1 MTTLAEPRPA
11 AAPSA
16 PGVDRPEAHEE
27 RPAVRSSRRRPP
39 LLLVAGVAVLT
50 ALFLLPIGYIVWLTA
65 DIGLARAV
73 ELVFRERVLRLLG
86 STLALVAVT
95 VPLTVVIGV
104 ATAWLVERTDLPG
117 RRLWG
122 VLFAAPL
129 AVPAFVTSYAW
140 LGVDPSIGGL
150 SGGVLIAVSAYF
162 PLVYL
167 PAAATF
173 RWIDPAEEE
182 VARSLGLSGWPI
194 VIRVL
199 VPQLRLA
206 VLGGAL
212 LVALHLLSEYGAFSM
227 IRFDTFTTAIV
238 EQYQSTFASDAGG
251 MMAGVLVLLCLV
263 LLVAEAGARGRAR
276 YARLGSGA
284 ARRPTAV
291 RLGRWTPLALL
302 GSVVVVGLS
311 LGVPVG
317 VVIRWLI
324 VGGADVWTD
333 PHLAEAFG
341 QSVGYGLYGAAGC
354 VLFAL
359 PIAWLTIRYPGPTSR
374 LVEGV
379 NYVASSLPG
388 IVVALALTTV
398 CVRVLPQIYQTVILV
413 LAAYVLLF
421 IPRAV
426 VTLRAG
432 LAQAP
437 ERLEEAARALGRP
450 PIIAILTVTLRR
462 AMPSFLAAFALVFL
476 AVINELTATL
486 LLSPAG
492 TSTLATRFWSL
503 GLDLDYA
510 AAAPFAMIMIVMS
523 APMTYLLLRQSTA
536 VGR

>member
-1 MTTLAEPRPA
+1 MTT
-11 AAPSA
+11 
-16 PGVDRPEAHEE
+16 V
-27 RPAVRSSRRRPP
+27 AVRRPP
-39 LLLVAGVAVLT
+39 LLLLAVVSALT

-65 DIGLARAV
+65 DLGLARAL
-73 ELVFRERVLRLLG
+73 EMVFRERVLRLLG

-104 ATAWLVERTDLPG
+104 AVAWLVERTDLPG

-140 LGVDPSIGGL
+140 LGVVPSIGGL
-150 SGGVLIAVSAYF
+150 SGGALIAVSAYF

-182 VARSLGLSGWPI
+182 VARSMGLSTW
-194 VIRVL
+194 RVATRVV

-212 LVALHLLSEYGAFSM
+212 LVGLHLLAEYGAFSM

-238 EQYQSTFASDAGG
+238 EQYQSTFASEAGG
-251 MMAGVLVLLCLV
+251 MLAGVLVLLCLV
-263 LLVAEAGARGRAR
+263 MLVAEAGARGRAR
-276 YARLGSGA
+276 YARLGAGA
-284 ARRPTAV
+284 ARRPALV
-291 RLGRWTPLALL
+291 RLGGWTLPALGVSL
-302 GSVVVVGLS
+302 VVVVLS
-311 LGVPVG
+311 LGVPLG
-317 VVIRWLI
+317 VVTRWLV
-324 VGGADVWTD
+324 VGGVEAWAD
-333 PHLAEAFG
+333 PHLVEAFG

-354 VLFAL
+354 VVLAL
-359 PIAWLTIRYPGPTSR
+359 PVAWLTIRHPGRPAR
-374 LVEGV
+374 VLEAG
-379 NYVASSLPG
+379 NYVASALPG
-388 IVVALALTTV
+388 IVVALALTV
-398 CVRVLPQIYQTVILV
+398 VAVRVLPPIYQTVVLV
-413 LAAYVLLF
+413 LVAYVLLF

-450 PIIAILTVTLRR
+450 PAVAITVVTLRR
-462 AMPSFLAAFALVFL
+462 MLPSFVAAFALVFL
-476 AVINELTATL
+476 AVVNELTATL

-523 APMTYLLLRQSTA
+523 APMTYLLLRQTAA

>member
-1 MTTLAEPRPA
+1 MTTVA
-11 AAPSA
+11 
-16 PGVDRPEAHEE
+16 D
-27 RPAVRSSRRRPP
+27 RRPP
-39 LLLVAGVAVLT
+39 LLLLTVVAGLT
-50 ALFLLPIGYIVWLTA
+50 ALFLLPIGYILWLTA
-65 DIGLARAV
+65 DLGIARAA
-73 ELVFRERVLRLLG
+73 EMVFRERVLRLLG

-95 VPLTVVIGV
+95 IPLTVVIGV
-104 ATAWLVERTDLPG
+104 AVAWLVERTDLPG
-117 RRLWG
+117 RGLWG

-140 LGVDPSIGGL
+140 LGVNPSIGGL
-150 SGGVLIAVSAYF
+150 SGGTLIAVSAYF

-182 VARSLGLSGWPI
+182 VARSMGLSSW
-194 VIRVL
+194 RVATRVV

-212 LVALHLLSEYGAFSM
+212 LVGLHLLAEYGAFSM

-238 EQYQSTFASDAGG
+238 EQYQSTFASEAGG
-251 MMAGVLVLLCLV
+251 MLAGVLVLLCLF
-263 LLVAEAGARGRAR
+263 LLVTEAGARGRAR
-276 YARLGSGA
+276 YARLGAGA
-284 ARRPTAV
+284 ARRPAPV
-291 RLGRWTPLALL
+291 RLGGWMLPALGVSL
-302 GSVVVVGLS
+302 VVVVVS
-311 LGVPVG
+311 LGVPLA
-317 VVIRWLI
+317 VVTRWLV
-324 VGGADVWTD
+324 VGGAEVWRD
-333 PHLAEAFG
+333 PQLAEALG

-354 VLFAL
+354 VVLAL
-359 PIAWLTIRYPGPTSR
+359 PVAWLTIRYPGR
-374 LVEGV
+374 AARVMEAG

-388 IVVALALTTV
+388 IVVALALTAV
-398 CVRVLPQIYQTVILV
+398 SVRVLPQIYQTVVLV
-413 LAAYVLLF
+413 LIAYVLLF

-450 PIIAILTVTLRR
+450 PLLAIPAVTLRR
-462 AMPSFLAAFALVFL
+462 MVPSFLAAFALVFL
-476 AVINELTATL
+476 AVVNELTATL

-523 APMTYLLLRQSTA
+523 APMTYLLLRQTAA

>member
-1 MTTLAEPRPA
+1 ML
-11 AAPSA
+11 
-16 PGVDRPEAHEE
+16 
-27 RPAVRSSRRRPP
+27 
-39 LLLVAGVAVLT
+39 GVAALT
-50 ALFLLPIGYIVWLTA
+50 ALFLLPIGYIVWLTI
-65 DIGLARAV
+65 DMGIDRVG
-73 ELVFRERVLRLLG
+73 ELILRERVLHLLS
-86 STLALVAVT
+86 STTALVAVT

-104 ATAWLVERTDLPG
+104 ATAWLVERTALPG
-117 RRLWG
+117 RRVWG

-140 LGVDPSIGGL
+140 LGVDPTIGGL
-150 SGGVLIAVSAYF
+150 SGGALIAVSSYF

-167 PAAATF
+167 PAAATL

-182 VARSLGLSGWPI
+182 VARSLGLSPL
-194 VIRVL
+194 RVAARVML
-199 VPQLRLA
+199 PQLRLA

-212 LVALHLLSEYGAFSM
+212 LVALHLLAEYGAFSM

-238 EQYQSTFASDAGG
+238 DQYQSTYASEAGG
-251 MMAGVLVLLCLV
+251 ILAGVLVLLCL
-263 LLVAEAGARGRAR
+263 LLLMGEASARGRAR

-284 ARRPTAV
+284 ARRSAPV
-291 RLGRWTPLALL
+291 QLGAWTVPALL
-302 GSVVVVGLS
+302 GCGAVVGVS
-311 LGVPVG
+311 LGVPLF
-317 VVIRWLI
+317 VVIRWLV

-333 PHLAEAFG
+333 PRLAEAFG
-341 QSVGYGLYGAAGC
+341 QSVGYGFYGAAGC
-354 VLFAL
+354 VALAL
-359 PIAWLTIRYPGPTSR
+359 PVAWLTIRYPGPAAR
-374 LVEGV
+374 LVEAC

-398 CVRVLPQIYQTVILV
+398 FIRVLPQLYQTVVMV

-450 PIIAILTVTLRR
+450 PLVAVFTVTLRR
-462 AMPSFLAAFALVFL
+462 MLPSFVAAFALVFL
-476 AVINELTATL
+476 AVVNELTATL

-510 AAAPFAMIMIVMS
+510 AAAPFALIMIVMS
-523 APMTYLLLRQSTA
+523 APMTYLLLRQTA
-536 VGR
+536 AGKP